1 MSNTIAEPIPAPK
14 KATPWKVIVPV
25 IILVLVCC
33 LFLVIAGIIAYI
45 GTQGQGPAKFLATD
59 TPTRTP
65 TRTFTPTPEFV
76 RVAIYDSDDSASV
89 SYFSGGW
96 GNDVDMWETILNSD
110 TGYRFSVS
118 PVTDL
123 YASTLAGF
131 SRLILPDNSIP
142 DFYLADVEAWLKSGG
157 HTIIAADSGITYI
170 SYSGLFWEDSEY
182 SNGEDIYWDY
192 DSESDDLS
200 LVFSVKSP
208 AISSPPVSSAA
219 NPAMPACTTT
229 CSPRMPSSWR
239 RVTPIHPWSTL
250 PAGMSPGVGQF
261 LSWVPS
267 MNPKTTC
274 TPSSAVL
281 SSPPAASN
289 PLWVSLKE

>member
-1 MSNTIAEPIPAPK
+1 MSNTIVQPVPVPK
-14 KATPWKVIVPV
+14 KSTPWKVIVPV

-33 LFLVIAGIIAYI
+33 LFLIIAGIIAYI

-76 RVAIYDSDDSASV
+76 SVAIYDSDDSSSV
-89 SYFSGGW
+89 SYFTGGW
-96 GNDVDMWETILNSD
+96 GNDVDSWETILNLD
-110 TGYRFSVS
+110 TAYRFSVS

-142 DFYLADVEAWLKSGG
+142 DFYLADVEAWLRTPG

-182 SNGEDIYWDY
+182 TDGEDIYWDY
-192 DSESDDLS
+192 DSLSDDFKMVYS
-200 LVFSVKSP
+200 EITADIFN
-208 AISSPPVSSAA
+208 SS
-219 NPAMPACTTT
+219 
-229 CSPRMPSSWR
+229 
-239 RVTPIHPWSTL
+239 
-250 PAGMSPGVGQF
+250 
-261 LSWVPS
+261 
-267 MNPKTTC
+267 
-274 TPSSAVL
+274 VL
-281 SSPPAASN
+281 SSQPGDAQMYSYMLPADAIILAESYTDPSMIYAACRNVPGGGAVFVLGPFDEPEDDVYSFIRSVVFASRC
-289 PLWVSLKE
+289 E